1 MRKTESKVLKI
12 YRTILQKY
20 MKRFGLE
27 SVDIAFLAKSTKSNI
42 NSVLESK
49 TSVGLETMESIS
61 SIFNLS
67 YYEFGN
73 PNHPMPS
80 LKSLPDKTKQRIIFR
95 KKEGPHIEQTYNS
108 LSINDKITL
117 VLSKYEVDQLFL
129 TEEIIQEI
137 KAAFPE
143 DPINTTLIGDRLK
156 KSFQAYVQKTEKQ
169 AASKIGRGRKPYYYK
184 IIASFPLASI
194 LAAKESINTKWSNN
208 Y

>member
-1 MRKTESKVLKI
+1 MTKTESKVLKI

-20 MKRFGLE
+20 MTRFGLE

-49 TSVGLETMESIS
+49 ASVGLETMEAIS
-61 SIFNLS
+61 SIFNLP

-73 PNHPMPS
+73 PDHPMPK
-80 LKSLPDKTKQRIIFR
+80 LKSLPEKTRQRIIFR
-95 KKEGPHIEQTYNS
+95 KKEGPHIELTYNS
-108 LSINDKITL
+108 LAINDKITL
-117 VLSKYEVDQLFL
+117 VLSKYHLDQLFL

-137 KAAFPE
+137 KATFPN

-156 KSFQAYVQKTEKQ
+156 KSFQTYVQKTEKQ
-169 AASKIGRGRKPYYYK
+169 APSKTGRGRKPYFYK
-184 IIASFPLASI
+184 MITCLPEATIS
-194 LAAKESINTKWSNN
+194 AAREAINTEWSKN